1 MKLENNKNQT
11 KRRSSPRPKKARAKE
26 EGNPMAQSI
35 LETRLI
41 PVSWRKTQISPRSG
55 FLLRPTTS
63 GKMMDNPTGRM
74 LITGREPKP
83 S

>member
-1 MKLENNKNQT
+1 
-11 KRRSSPRPKKARAKE
+11 
-26 EGNPMAQSI
+26 MAQSI

-41 PVSWRKTQISPRSG
+41 LVSWRKTQISPRSG

-63 GKMMDNPTGRM
+63 GKVMDNPTGRM